1 MHKEISTFGNIKIE
15 KNKIIIKTKIKI
27 YQHRTPIFFKYVD
40 VEKILVS
47 KKISFSEKTIGTLLV
62 TYIRITKLSHYI

>member
-27 YQHRTPIFFKYVD
+27 YQHRTLIFFKYVD

>member
-27 YQHRTPIFFKYVD
+27 YQHRTPNFFKYVD

-62 TYIRITKLSHYI
+62 TYIMITKLSHYI